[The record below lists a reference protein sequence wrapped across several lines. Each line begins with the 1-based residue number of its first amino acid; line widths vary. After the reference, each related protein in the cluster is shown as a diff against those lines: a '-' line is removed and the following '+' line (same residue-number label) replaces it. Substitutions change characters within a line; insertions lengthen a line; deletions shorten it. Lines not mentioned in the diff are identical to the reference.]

1 MHETHADRLK
11 WRIGRAFDPDVRI
24 PDNDPRMTE
33 TTSKYAD
40 FERLRVQAA
49 ALRREGLSRRQIRD
63 RLHVDNNDLL
73 NRLLQ
78 GEPAPEWTKR
88 PRAKDDVRAK
98 ARELRLQGMTYD
110 QIQVELGC
118 SKSSISLWV
127 RDLPKPERRR
137 SREESSAIGRRGW
150 EATLQRRDVER
161 QAQKR
166 RAADEVGAMTDRELF
181 LLGVGLYWAE
191 GTKSKPYRTQERVT
205 FVNSDP
211 GMIEVFLAWLRLVG
225 VDEAHLRFHILI
237 HETADIAEAEQFWAS
252 LTGAGPEAFGKT
264 SLKRHS
270 PRTNRKNVGAEY
282 RGCLVVRVLKGAD
295 LYRRIEGCWC
305 GIVGAAARADH
316 RNRT

>member
-1 MHETHADRLK
+1 
-11 WRIGRAFDPDVRI
+11 
-24 PDNDPRMTE
+24 MTE

-40 FERLRVQAA
+40 FEGLRTQAV

-88 PRAKDDVRAK
+88 PNAKDDVREK

-118 SKSSISLWV
+118 SKGSISLWV
-127 RDLPKPERRR
+127 RDLPKPERKR
-137 SREESSAIGRRGW
+137 SREESSAIGQRGW

-161 QAQKR
+161 QAQKQ

-211 GMIEVFLAWLRLVG
+211 GMIAVFLAWLRLLG
-225 VDEAHLRFHILI
+225 VDDDALRFHVLI
-237 HETADIAEAEQFWAS
+237 HETADAAGAERFWAD
-252 LTGAGPEAFGKT
+252 LTGAAPSAFGKT
-264 SLKRHS
+264 SLKKHS
-270 PRTNRKNVGAEY
+270 PKTNRKNVGENY
-282 RGCLVVRVLKGAD
+282 RGCLAVRVLKSAE
-295 LYRRIEGCWC
+295 LYRRIEGSWY
-305 GIVGAAARADH
+305 GIVLGAETASRSNV
-316 RNRT
+316 RFSRY

>member
-1 MHETHADRLK
+1 
-11 WRIGRAFDPDVRI
+11 
-24 PDNDPRMTE
+24 MTE

-40 FERLRVQAA
+40 FEGLRTQAV

-73 NRLLQ
+73 NHLLQ

-127 RDLPKPERRR
+127 RDLPKPERKR
-137 SREESSAIGRRGW
+137 SREKSSAIGRRGW

-161 QAQKR
+161 QAQKQ

-211 GMIEVFLAWLRLVG
+211 GMIEIFLAWLRLLA
-225 VDEAHLRFHILI
+225 VDDTRLRFHVLI
-237 HETADIAEAEQFWAS
+237 HETADVAGAERFWAD
-252 LTGAGPEAFGKT
+252 LTGAAPSAFGKT
-264 SLKRHS
+264 SLKKHS
-270 PRTNRKNVGAEY
+270 PKTNRKNVGENY
-282 RGCLVVRVLKGAD
+282 RGCLAVRVLKSAE
-295 LYRRIEGCWC
+295 LYRRIEGSWY
-305 GIVGAAARADH
+305 GIVLGADPA
-316 RNRT
+316 NRPNVRFSRY